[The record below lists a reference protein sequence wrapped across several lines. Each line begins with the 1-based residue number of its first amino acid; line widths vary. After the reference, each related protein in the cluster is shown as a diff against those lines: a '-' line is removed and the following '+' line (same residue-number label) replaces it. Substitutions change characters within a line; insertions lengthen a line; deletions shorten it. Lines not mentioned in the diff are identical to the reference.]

1 MTIPTYATLAS
12 AFPTA
17 TGVQINRTLERV
29 ALLNSTTYGSAH
41 TAAALAQ
48 AKLLLSRDE
57 LGQAPGYW
65 LGYERELAGLAR
77 ARNIPGDDLASLS
90 VTVTAVQGDVATT
103 SANVENLQINQMAD
117 EATLAD
123 HETRI
128 LALEAP

>member
-77 ARNIPGDDLASLS
+77 DVASISASTAAAQGDIASLQAS
-90 VTVTAVQGDVATT
+90 RTT
-103 SANVENLQINQMAD
+103 D
-117 EATLAD
+117 EATLVD
-123 HETRI
+123 HEARI
-128 LALEAP
+128 TALEPP